1 MGYYEVEGGHVIGG
15 DFSVRGSKNAV
26 LPILAATIL
35 ADDEVVLENC
45 PQISD
50 LFVSLEILRD
60 LGCDVKQEGRTVTI
74 NSKSLYQNEIKEDM
88 VCKMRSSVLFLGALL
103 GRTKKAVMG
112 HSGGCTIGR
121 RPIDLHLRAFEKMG
135 VHIEEKE
142 GIFYCKAPLLLGY
155 HLYLDYP
162 SVGATE
168 NILLLAVKAEGT
180 TVIHNAAR
188 EPEII
193 ALVRFLRGCGAEIY
207 GEGTPTIMIEGV
219 TKLHGTVFEISPT
232 V

>member
-1 MGYYEVEGGHVIGG
+1 M
-15 DFSVRGSKNAV
+15 
-26 LPILAATIL
+26 PILAATIL

-112 HSGGCTIGR
+112 HSGGCTIR
-121 RPIDLHLRAFEKMG
+121 
-135 VHIEEKE
+135 
-142 GIFYCKAPLLLGY
+142 
-155 HLYLDYP
+155 
-162 SVGATE
+162 
-168 NILLLAVKAEGT
+168 
-180 TVIHNAAR
+180 
-188 EPEII
+188 
-193 ALVRFLRGCGAEIY
+193 
-207 GEGTPTIMIEGV
+207 
-219 TKLHGTVFEISPT
+219 
-232 V
+232 